1 MAHVIEKLSRDS
13 DDWVDGK
20 FRLAKKPTHDIDQYS
35 SEYFY
40 RSKWLS
46 TLHVIHE
53 PSGPHQRSITLWDT
67 LTYFWFII

>member
-35 SEYFY
+35 SEYFTD
-40 RSKWLS
+40 LN
-46 TLHVIHE
+46 
-53 PSGPHQRSITLWDT
+53 D
-67 LTYFWFII
+67 